1 MTRVRELGRRAAAA
15 ALPWTGIIAG
25 ALIAAYGYA
34 ALIMPNHLMEG
45 GVTGVGFLVHHLF
58 GLPAGL
64 TGLVLTAMAFVF
76 GLKILG
82 RGFGLKGVVGVVV
95 ASLGLD
101 LFYEVLEVAPLTD
114 DPVLAAVSGGAMC
127 GLGLGMVYVQGGA
140 TGGTDTIAQVL
151 LKLMQTPVSRTLL
164 TVDILVMGAALP
176 VYGAEPI
183 LYSLL
188 MVAVEIKV
196 IDLVM
201 RGKHTAQRALIISDH
216 SRALRSRLMEGL
228 DRGVTAFPS
237 QGGWSGVQRDV
248 LSVVVARRQVS
259 TLRQIVAEVDPD
271 AFVVVED
278 VKMAWGRGFDRLT
291 PPRMS
296 KRPA

>member
-1 MTRVRELGRRAAAA
+1 MTRVRELGRRATAV

-34 ALIMPNHLMEG
+34 ALVMPNDLMEG
-45 GVTGVGFLVHHLF
+45 GVTGVGFLVNHLF

-64 TGLVLTAMAFVF
+64 TGLALTAVAFVV
-76 GLKILG
+76 GLKVLG
-82 RGFGLKGVVGVVV
+82 GGFGLKGVVGVVV

-101 LFYEVLEVAPLTD
+101 LFHEVLEVAPLTD
-114 DPVLAAVSGGAMC
+114 DPMLGALFGGAVC

-151 LKLMQTPVSRTLL
+151 LKLFQTPVSRTLL
-164 TVDILVMGAALP
+164 TVDILVMSAALP
-176 VYGAEPI
+176 FYGAEPI

-216 SRALRSRLMEGL
+216 SEALRAPLMAEL

-248 LSVVVARRQVS
+248 LSVVVSRRQVS
-259 TLRQIVAEVDPD
+259 TLRRIVAEVDPD

-278 VKMAWGRGFDRLT
+278 VKMAWGQGFDRLA
-291 PPRMS
+291 PPKLR
-296 KRPA
+296 RRAA